1 MITHHS
7 RAATASAR
15 RRLRPASPQA
25 TLTRI
30 STAAVR
36 IALLFTLPF
45 TLLALLFIRL
55 SNALPRFQPRRVLRL
70 RRRNTTPRQ
79 QTVLLTS
86 NRASNPLALS
96 LARTLHGTGTRVA
109 VAHSS
114 SSSPP
119 ALPPSR
125 FASLLSSILPP
136 PTSFSAAVASS
147 LRLRIPAR
155 RQRQEDEN
163 ADDHDDSASLYEH
176 EVLGA
181 ILRVRPSVWVP
192 CELLVDADDAADGV
206 VNGGEDAAVVREAVG
221 LLRETLRR
229 EAERERP
236 RVRCGVLAPEGPVA
250 GVVAVE
256 QDDGVF
262 RRLVEGLDCGVEV
275 VGGRDVVVR
284 RRGEVHG
291 LLHAGRR
298 ERRRWELVEPEGG
311 EVVQLPV
318 DDDYECLDETY
329 ERLARLDI
337 SDARPWVM
345 REVIEGEAYRIHAIV
360 LNGVVR
366 AFAVSTLDD
375 PHELMQAA
383 TGRLFLAPSSPL
395 HASIQAFVNAFVA
408 ALPGRPSLPLAIDL
422 TVRTE
427 PTATGTA
434 TRIHPTR
441 CSWNL
446 LPLTTTPPFSTA
458 AAELVA
464 SVSPPPPLPQRSPPR
479 QQPVDTVDDEP
490 VPAAAPPLP
499 PRPPSPPPTT
509 TDPAAAPQPTKQP
522 IPPAAADL
530 QTPPNSPVLN
540 PLVTRFV
547 ASTLP
552 PTPPSSPDSRRSR
565 SVDAA
570 ADNAS
575 SSSSP
580 PRSSLRRSKRDVA
593 QAAAQTPAAAAA
605 VRSRCYAC
613 SSSHRRRAS
622 SDESGS
628 ESSVVR
634 GSDSDVGSRK
644 AGGGGGRAKVRFE
657 ELPPP
662 VAAAAP
668 PMASSSAPPASSL
681 EADAEAAAAA
691 AEPQPQ
697 SQPQPQQ
704 SQQVRGDD
712 VEPSKAP
719 AAEKRVVVGRGSSS
733 GTDVSADVVPGVAGT
748 YSLPRTL
755 WAYVLLPL
763 LEVLFSLR
771 PRRGIV
777 AVAQG
782 AAVLVERVLL
792 PGAWVEEGWR
802 WWDAGPWLWEW
813 GVRSQRNANVPEQ
826 EQQQQQQGGPSTEV
840 DEAVAAVKSNKGKG
854 KRGKAHQLTGAER
867 KRQKEAK
874 GQVESQVEAE
884 VEGEDEEEESEGEI
898 SWSLSLTL
906 ILKRCVVSFYSV
918 FQDWNL
924 YSLTT

>member
-1 MITHHS
+1 MAFFSVSRYDTPVLTVAFRLMDLLYSVRSAATTMITHHS

-70 RRRNTTPRQ
+70 RRRNTPRP
-79 QTVLLTS
+79 TVLLTS

-155 RQRQEDEN
+155 RQRQEDES

-192 CELLVDADDAADGV
+192 CELLVDEDADGIDGGDDAV
-206 VNGGEDAAVVREAVG
+206 VVSEAVG

-250 GVVAVE
+250 GVVAGD

-291 LLHAGRR
+291 ILHAGRR

-318 DDDYECLDETY
+318 DDDYGCLDETY

-360 LNGVVR
+360 LNGAVR

-383 TGRLFLAPSSPL
+383 AGRLFLAPSSPL
-395 HASIQAFVNAFVA
+395 HAAIQAFVNAFVA

-464 SVSPPPPLPQRSPPR
+464 SVSPPPPLRSPQPR
-479 QQPVDTVDDEP
+479 QQPVDTDDEP
-490 VPAAAPPLP
+490 VSPAAAPPLP
-499 PRPPSPPPTT
+499 PRPPSPPT
-509 TDPAAAPQPTKQP
+509 TDPAAAPQLTKHQS
-522 IPPAAADL
+522 IPPPAAAADL

-593 QAAAQTPAAAAA
+593 QAAAQTPAAA

-613 SSSHRRRAS
+613 SSHRRRAS

-644 AGGGGGRAKVRFE
+644 AAGGGGGGRAKVRFE

-662 VAAAAP
+662 VASALPVA
-668 PMASSSAPPASSL
+668 SAPPASSSSSSS
-681 EADAEAAAAA
+681 EAAAEPEPQQQQQVRADEAAAAA
-691 AEPQPQ
+691 GKQRSSSPEQP
-697 SQPQPQQ
+697 
-704 SQQVRGDD
+704 V
-712 VEPSKAP
+712 K
-719 AAEKRVVVGRGSSS
+719 RGSSS
-733 GTDVSADVVPGVAGT
+733 DADVSSTADVVPGVAGT

-763 LEVLFSLR
+763 LDQLLFSLR

-813 GVRSQRNANVPEQ
+813 GVRRLV
-826 EQQQQQQGGPSTEV
+826 
-840 DEAVAAVKSNKGKG
+840 
-854 KRGKAHQLTGAER
+854 GA
-867 KRQKEAK
+867 
-874 GQVESQVEAE
+874 
-884 VEGEDEEEESEGEI
+884 
-898 SWSLSLTL
+898 
-906 ILKRCVVSFYSV
+906 
-918 FQDWNL
+918 
-924 YSLTT
+924 

>member
-1 MITHHS
+1 MAFFSVSRFDTPVLTAAFRLMDLLYFARSAATTMITHHS
-7 RAATASAR
+7 RAATASA

-55 SNALPRFQPRRVLRL
+55 SNALRFQPRRVLRL
-70 RRRNTTPRQ
+70 RRQNTPRQ

-155 RQRQEDEN
+155 RQRQEDES
-163 ADDHDDSASLYEH
+163 AAEEDHDVDDSASLYEH

-192 CELLVDADDAADGV
+192 CELLVDYDDDTAGAADD
-206 VNGGEDAAVVREAVG
+206 DAAVVREAVG

-250 GVVAVE
+250 GVVAGE
-256 QDDGVF
+256 DGDDGVF

-318 DDDYECLDETY
+318 DDDYGCLDETY

-360 LNGVVR
+360 LNGAVR
-366 AFAVSTLDD
+366 AFAVSTPDD
-375 PHELMQAA
+375 PHELDA
-383 TGRLFLAPSSPL
+383 GRLFLAPSSPL

-427 PTATGTA
+427 PTPTGTV

-464 SVSPPPPLPQRSPPR
+464 SVSPPPPQPQRSPPR
-479 QQPVDTVDDEP
+479 QQPVDTDDEP
-490 VPAAAPPLP
+490 VPSAAAAPPAP
-499 PRPPSPPPTT
+499 PRPPSPPT
-509 TDPAAAPQPTKQP
+509 TDPAAALQPTKQP
-522 IPPAAADL
+522 IPPAAAADL

-593 QAAAQTPAAAAA
+593 TAGPAAA

-613 SSSHRRRAS
+613 SSSSHRRRTS

-628 ESSVVR
+628 ESSGR
-634 GSDSDVGSRK
+634 GSGSGSERK
-644 AGGGGGRAKVRFE
+644 AGGGGPRAKVRFE

-662 VAAAAP
+662 VAEPPPAP
-668 PMASSSAPPASSL
+668 ASAPSSSSL
-681 EADAEAAAAA
+681 SAATATA

-697 SQPQPQQ
+697 PQPQQ
-704 SQQVRGDD
+704 QQQVRSDEA
-712 VEPSKAP
+712 VAAASKPSSSSSAP
-719 AAEKRVVVGRGSSS
+719 AKRRISSDAA
-733 GTDVSADVVPGVAGT
+733 DVSAVVPGVAGT

-813 GVRSQRNANVPEQ
+813 GVRRLV
-826 EQQQQQQGGPSTEV
+826 GV
-840 DEAVAAVKSNKGKG
+840 
-854 KRGKAHQLTGAER
+854 
-867 KRQKEAK
+867 
-874 GQVESQVEAE
+874 
-884 VEGEDEEEESEGEI
+884 
-898 SWSLSLTL
+898 
-906 ILKRCVVSFYSV
+906 
-918 FQDWNL
+918 
-924 YSLTT
+924 